1 MAKNIQKLVA
11 REYQQINNNQSSE
24 EDDVEMQRLRN
35 ADGQEMN
42 QLDDRLSQLLRYKQY
57 FGSDEFY
64 HGIYNYYI
72 NNGLTALM
80 LKRLLNLLIVA
91 FVVSFSTFLISCI
104 DHSAI
109 PKTRQLSEALIPHCL
124 STINTF
130 QTISLFL
137 FVCFWIYEMMKMVSD
152 WSRYQL
158 IQQFYSDVMQI
169 DDSQLSDLEWHVVVD
184 KLVGLVNRYH
194 QSQSVNTKFSA
205 QDLTNMLMRRDNY
218 LIALLNLDILD
229 LQSPWSRM
237 FQSKGKNIG
246 QNQQL
251 SKALQVL
258 LDFCVFDYLFESQ
271 DQGLQFASSSSGNNH
286 QPGLNA
292 KVLKDIHRTAYI
304 AGLRRRFIL
313 AGLAAFVLAPFVLVF
328 LMLYF
333 IFKYGE
339 HFHKNPVKLSSR
351 SFTPLVKWKIR
362 DFNELPHQFERRLN
376 LCADK
381 ASQYMNMFPSAYVG
395 VLANFVAYIS
405 GSIAL
410 ALTIL
415 SFVDDDF
422 LLHFHI
428 TPGKSVLFYLGL
440 FGVIYSASRSLV
452 PDASREIKK
461 QSAEDLVREVIELVH
476 YYPSHWKV
484 HSLNSRQLQREFSS
498 IYQYKVVIFAQEILA
513 VVTAPFLLC
522 FSLPSCAEGI
532 VDFFKE
538 NTIHVDGLG
547 YVCSYSV
554 FDFKSFDSRRGVIKS
569 LDADDADSDEIR
581 EYSPNKME
589 LSVMNFQDNYPN
601 WEPEDDHDKEHVQML
616 RSMRNIQPRTR
627 KRISLLSPN
636 QTRLSQSVVVRRP
649 SAVVENVK
657 SPQAE
662 SSSVYKPPKLPQ
674 IFAEDVSDISTPSK
688 QSL

>member
-1 MAKNIQKLVA
+1 MARNIQRLVA
-11 REYQQINNNQSSE
+11 REYQQFNNNQSSE
-24 EDDVEMQRLRN
+24 EDDVEMQRLRI

-42 QLDDRLSQLLRYKQY
+42 LLDDRLSYVLRYKQY
-57 FGSDEFY
+57 FESDDFY

-72 NNGLTALM
+72 NNGMTALM

-152 WSRYQL
+152 WSRYKL
-158 IQQFYSDVMQI
+158 IQQFYDDVLQI

-184 KLVGLVNRYH
+184 KLVDLVNRYH

-205 QDLTNMLMRRDNY
+205 QDLTNRLMRRDNY

-229 LQSPWSRM
+229 LQSPWSIM
-237 FQSKGKNIG
+237 FQSKDGIG

-271 DQGLQFASSSSGNNH
+271 DQGPQFAASQSGDNR

-339 HFHKNPVKLSSR
+339 QFHKNPVKLSSR

-376 LCADK
+376 QCADK

-484 HSLNSRQLQREFSS
+484 HNLNSRQLQQEFSS

-569 LDADDADSDEIR
+569 LDADAYSEEIR

-601 WEPEDDHDKEHVQML
+601 WEPEDDQDKEHVQML

-627 KRISLLSPN
+627 KRTSLLSPN

-657 SPQAE
+657 STQAE
-662 SSSVYKPPKLPQ
+662 SLSVYKPPKLPQ
-674 IFAEDVSDISTPSK
+674 IFAEDVSDLSTPSK
-688 QSL
+688 QYI